1 MNEEKL
7 EDFIIFRNELID
19 QLDHGKINKF
29 DFIRKNYE
37 YISKYEVN
45 PYGVIES
52 VSAAAFA
59 YQYFNSKAKYY
70 LSKAFEIDFKDPEE
84 AYELREVGFENY
96 EYKNNV
102 IKKVLE
108 LIDYKN
114 VEAFYI
120 EMNSKALEGEL
131 FEIVLL
137 DYEKMI
143 FHTKDLLIL
152 NRLKKHNCF
161 SKEIRES
168 LISEYINKKY

>member
-1 MNEEKL
+1 MEEEKL
-7 EDFIIFRNELID
+7 EAFISFRNELIN
-19 QLDHGKINKF
+19 QLDHGEINKF
-29 DFIRKNYE
+29 DFVRRNYE

-45 PYGVIES
+45 PYGDIKS
-52 VSAAAFA
+52 VSGAAFA
-59 YQYFNSKAKYY
+59 YQFFNSKAKYY
-70 LSKAFEIDFKDPEE
+70 LSKAFEIELKDPEE
-84 AYELREVGFENY
+84 AYELRELGFENY

-114 VEAFYI
+114 VEAFFI

-152 NRLKKHNCF
+152 NRLKKNNCF
-161 SKEIRES
+161 SNEVKKS
-168 LISEYINKKY
+168 LIDEYINKKY

>member
-1 MNEEKL
+1 MKEEKL
-7 EDFIIFRNELID
+7 KAFISFRNKLID
-19 QLDHGKINKF
+19 QLDQGKINKF

-37 YISKYEVN
+37 YISEYEVN
-45 PYGVIES
+45 PYGDIES
-52 VSAAAFA
+52 VSAGAFA

-70 LSKAFEIDFKDPEE
+70 LSKAFEIELKDPDK
-84 AYELREVGFENY
+84 AYELRNIGFDNY
-96 EYKNNV
+96 EYKNNI

-143 FHTKDLLIL
+143 FHTKDQLIL
-152 NRLKKHNCF
+152 NRLKKNNCF
-161 SKEIRES
+161 CEKIKESVIA
-168 LISEYINKKY
+168 EYINEKY